1 MANVD
6 ATTSTS
12 GLRTLDDLA
21 SSKRNVTKELG
32 QEQFMELL
40 VQQMANQDPL
50 SPTSDTDYIAQ
61 LAQFSMLNSIN
72 SLSDSMVQ
80 TQMYS
85 LVGKEVYVYTDA
97 ARTNLAVGV
106 VDSVVKHNGVNYL
119 IIGGNAFELSDI
131 AGVKNTENSN
141 TAPANQGAI
150 NSTGLLGKS
159 VTATVEEDGES
170 VTVSGTVIKLFT
182 KDGMAYVT
190 ISNAET
196 GNRDVA
202 VSSIEEIYS

>member
-1 MANVD
+1 MVSVD
-6 ATTSTS
+6 ATSAAS
-12 GLRTLDDLA
+12 NLRTLEDLA
-21 SSKRNVTKELG
+21 SSKRTVSKELG
-32 QEQFMELL
+32 QDQFMDLL

-97 ARTNLAVGV
+97 AHTELAVGMV
-106 VDSVVKHNGVNYL
+106 ESVVKKDGTNYL
-119 IIGGNAFELSDI
+119 IIGGNAYELGDI
-131 AGVKNTENSN
+131 AGVKYTKNENT
-141 TAPANQGAI
+141 PANQGAI

-159 VTATVEEDGES
+159 VTATVEEDGQS
-170 VTVSGTVIKLFT
+170 VTVSGTVVKLFT
-182 KDGMAYVT
+182 KDGMAYATV
-190 ISNAET
+190 SNAET

-202 VSSIEEIYS
+202 VSGIEEIYS

>member
-1 MANVD
+1 MVSVD
-6 ATTSTS
+6 ATKSANS
-12 GLRTLDDLA
+12 LRTLEDLA
-21 SSKRNVTKELG
+21 SSKRTVSKELG
-32 QEQFMELL
+32 QDQFMDLL

-97 ARTNLAVGV
+97 SHTDMAVGMV
-106 VDSVVKHNGVNYL
+106 ESVVKQDGVNYL
-119 IIGGNAFELSDI
+119 IIGGNAYELGDI
-131 AGVKNTENSN
+131 AGVKNTTNE
-141 TAPANQGAI
+141 TIPANQGAI

-159 VTATVEEDGES
+159 VTATVEQDGQS
-170 VTVSGTVIKLFT
+170 VTVSGIVIKLFT
-182 KDGMAYVT
+182 KDGMAYATV
-190 ISNAET
+190 SNAET

-202 VSSIEEIYS
+202 VSGIEEIYS

>member
-1 MANVD
+1 MVSVD
-6 ATTSTS
+6 ATQSTNN
-12 GLRTLDDLA
+12 LRTLDDLA
-21 SSKRNVTKELG
+21 SSKRNVSKELG
-32 QEQFMELL
+32 QEQFMDLL

-97 ARTNLAVGV
+97 SHTDLAVGMV
-106 VDSVVKHNGVNYL
+106 ESVVKQDGVNYL
-119 IIGGNAFELSDI
+119 IIGGNAYELDDI
-131 AGVKNTENSN
+131 AGVKNTTNE
-141 TAPANQGAI
+141 TIPANQGAI
-150 NSTGLLGKS
+150 NSTGLLGKT
-159 VTATVEEDGES
+159 VTATVEQDGQS
-170 VTVSGTVIKLFT
+170 VTVSGIVIKLFT
-182 KDGMAYVT
+182 KDGMAYATV
-190 ISNAET
+190 SNAET

-202 VSSIEEIYS
+202 VSGIEEIYS

>member
-131 AGVKNTENSN
+131 AGVKNTENAN